1 MRLLVA
7 LREDDDQCRMI
18 VRESLERASMRIL
31 ARRYGHTKKTIQ
43 HIIHRLTSELP
54 DSSAI
59 AAKFRPHWSG
69 VLVFDGKVVRVYD
82 ELSERLNQG
91 AFTDQEWRWRHKM
104 RWLCGV
110 DHGTGDLPH
119 YQLAEEEGKIDL
131 VMYFQG
137 LKALQYPLTAVVA
150 DGNPSIPE
158 AVKFVFG
165 EQIIFQR
172 CTRHFIEDLKHLLP
186 ADDQRVAERTRLEEL
201 ILCIQRVIEADSL
214 EDAGQHLDMLRR
226 SYRSCRSPL
235 KRQLL
240 AMFEQAKPQ
249 LTAHLLYPE
258 LHLPHTSN
266 DAENLFRQ
274 LMLRLR
280 TIGRFAHQRYAKD
293 YLNAWALWRRFT
305 PFSDCRGS
313 RKNRNRKAPLEL
325 AGCEISNIE
334 FLKLTK

>member
-1 MRLLVA
+1 MRALVA
-7 LREDDDQCRMI
+7 LRVDDDSCRTI
-18 VRESLERASMRIL
+18 VRESLERASIRIL

-43 HIIHRLTSELP
+43 RIIHRLTAGLP
-54 DSSAI
+54 NSTAI
-59 AAKFRPHWSG
+59 AKQFCPHWSG

-82 ELSERLNQG
+82 KLSEHFEQNT
-91 AFTDQEWRWRHKM
+91 FTDQEWRWRHKM

-131 VMYFQG
+131 VMYFQS
-137 LKALQYPLTAVVA
+137 LKALQYPLKAVVA
-150 DGNPSIPE
+150 DGNPNIPE

-165 EQIIFQR
+165 EEIIFQR
-172 CTRHFIEDLKHLLP
+172 CTRHFIEDLKRLLP
-186 ADDQRVAERTRLEEL
+186 VDEQRGVERARLEEL
-201 ILCIQRVIEADSL
+201 ILCIQRVIEAETL
-214 EDAGQHLDMLRR
+214 EAAGEHLAELRR
-226 SYRSCRSPL
+226 YSQYCRSPM

-249 LTAHLLYPE
+249 LTAHLLHPE
-258 LHLPHTSN
+258 LYLPHTSN

-280 TIGRFAHQRYAKD
+280 PIGRFAHYRYARD

-305 PFSDCRGS
+305 PFTDCRGL
-313 RKNRNRKAPLEL
+313 RKSRNRKAPLEL
-325 AGCEISNIE
+325 AGCEIKGID
-334 FLKLTK
+334 FLKLIN